1 VKRGLVAVL
10 AAAFAASSCALAA
23 SSCSRHSSDEEKP
36 RCPELDSGRPVD
48 PALLAFLSR
57 ARSAHHVAD
66 GLEEQKQLDRAV
78 AVLEELLK
86 GPQPAGQPP
95 PTEVREVLSDT
106 RARIADLESRRGR
119 FESAEQHLKEGLE
132 LARETTYFRGH
143 LYEVRGLVEER
154 RSKDLSAKGESGA
167 AESAKQ
173 RALEAFEESM
183 KIQEQVIK
191 NTVPGDKP

>member
-1 VKRGLVAVL
+1 MKRVLVTVLLAGL
-10 AAAFAASSCALAA
+10 SCL
-23 SSCSRHSSDEEKP
+23 SCSRDGSDDDKP
-36 RCPELDSGRPVD
+36 ACPELDSGRPVD

-66 GLEEQKQLDRAV
+66 GFEEQKQLDRAV
-78 AVLEELLK
+78 GVLEELVK
-86 GPQPAGQPP
+86 GPQPGGQPP
-95 PTEVREVLSDT
+95 PSEVREVLSDT

-119 FESAEQHLKEGLE
+119 FESAEQHLKQGLD
-132 LARETTYFRGH
+132 LAREATYFRGH

-167 AESAKQ
+167 AETAKQ

-191 NTVPGDKP
+191 STVPGDKP

>member
-1 VKRGLVAVL
+1 MRLFRVALALVAL
-10 AAAFAASSCALAA
+10 GTL
-23 SSCSRHSSDEEKP
+23 SCSRASSHDERP
-36 RCPELDSGRPVD
+36 ACPELDAGRPVD

-86 GPQPAGQPP
+86 GPLPGGQ

-106 RARIADLESRRGR
+106 RARIADLESQRGR
-119 FESAEQHLKEGLE
+119 FEEAERHLQQGLD

-154 RSKDLSAKGESGA
+154 RSKELSAKGDKGA
-167 AESAKQ
+167 AETAKQ
-173 RALEAFEESM
+173 RALGAFEESM